1 MRLLASL
8 EHYISSTDGHGLQLH
23 QYASGRFTGDADGA
37 PAVVSVNTDYPRDGR
52 IRLTV
57 EQGPEQPWTLSL
69 RIPEWCGRY
78 TLRHGSGDPVT
89 GAVAE
94 EGWLR
99 VERTWAPGD
108 EVVLELDLTPRL
120 VVADPRVDA
129 VRGCAAIERGPLVYC
144 LEQADHPGGGLDD
157 VSIDPAVPLTLKD
170 RPDLLGGVVTV
181 LAGGYRSI
189 PVPSAS
195 GWWPYRTRPEAQ
207 SGSAIEPAAEGGTAI
222 ELTAIPYYAWA
233 NRSSGAMRV
242 WLPTD

>member
-1 MRLLASL
+1 
-8 EHYISSTDGHGLQLH
+8 
-23 QYASGRFTGDADGA
+23 
-37 PAVVSVNTDYPRDGR
+37 
-52 IRLTV
+52 
-57 EQGPEQPWTLSL
+57 
-69 RIPEWCGRY
+69 
-78 TLRHGSGDPVT
+78 
-89 GAVAE
+89 
-94 EGWLR
+94 
-99 VERTWAPGD
+99 
-108 EVVLELDLTPRL
+108 

-181 LAGGYRSI
+181 LAGGNRRT
-189 PVPSAS
+189 PPPTAS
-195 GWWPYRTRPEAQ
+195 GWWPYRARPQAPT
-207 SGSAIEPAAEGGTAI
+207 GSSPEPAAGHTPDGETAI